1 MNNPMPQG
9 GRRPE
14 SRDPGNSRERKESG
28 EERKKCSLPSIRI
41 PSGNPQQKG
50 IQAPC
55 GAAEMKSPEWLYKK
69 HRANAGDEIILSNT
83 TPPQTRNIGIPTMKL
98 PTILAAGIAAIAA
111 LISTTANAA
120 ELPEFLQKDANYAGR
135 YVGFGISQTDADVN
149 AELCAN
155 RTSTGEPRD
164 NEKCDEKS
172 AGGKLFYGRTI
183 NRHYGF
189 EIGLT
194 YHGEVKETT
203 TTSST
208 TNSTPKRTQ
217 SQEHPSTASPSV
229 RSR

>member
-1 MNNPMPQG
+1 
-9 GRRPE
+9 
-14 SRDPGNSRERKESG
+14 
-28 EERKKCSLPSIRI
+28 
-41 PSGNPQQKG
+41 
-50 IQAPC
+50 
-55 GAAEMKSPEWLYKK
+55 
-69 HRANAGDEIILSNT
+69 
-83 TPPQTRNIGIPTMKL
+83 MKL

-194 YHGEVKETT
+194 YHGEVKETDNDFFNDEQHT
-203 TTSST
+203 E
-208 TNSTPKRTQ
+208 TNTITGASLYGIAVGTLPLNDRFQLLGKLGA
-217 SQEHPSTASPSV
+217 HIYSTAYREEGDSAENANSIDLV
-229 RSR
+229 YGIGAAFRFSEKNAIRLDYDVYKAEANTGDQNRKIAHNITHTGLSYIRSF